1 MSVADVPL
9 RVRAATN
16 PGGRGN
22 DWVYERFILGKA
34 EDRKFMPSLIT
45 DNPSLDHDEYVRSLQ
60 ELDAVERARL
70 LEGNWE
76 VAETGGMFEQDW
88 FDVIDTPPSDVK
100 KVRYWDLAAT
110 APAKGKDPD
119 YTVGALI
126 GISEGRYYVFDI
138 QRMRGTPGE
147 VQNLVKRTADADGS
161 SVDIVM
167 EQEPGSGG
175 VNTIDHYARNVLA
188 GYAFK
193 GVRPT
198 GNKVE
203 RARVA
208 SAAAEMGNV
217 KLLRGRWN
225 KAFIDEL
232 VQFPKGS
239 HDDQVDA
246 LSGAVNSL
254 VNNRRKVRI
263 IV

>member
-1 MSVADVPL
+1 
-9 RVRAATN
+9 
-16 PGGRGN
+16 
-22 DWVYERFILGKA
+22 VYERFILNKG
-34 EDRKFMPSLIT
+34 EERKFMPSLIS
-45 DNPSLDHDEYVRSLQ
+45 DNPSLDAVEYKRSLA

-76 VAETGGMFEQDW
+76 VSESGGMFEADW
-88 FDVIDTPPSDVK
+88 FDVIDSPPSNVK

-110 APAKGKDPD
+110 AAAKGKNPD

-126 GISEGRYYVFDI
+126 GIDDGRYYVYDI
-138 QRMRGTPGE
+138 QRIRGTPGE
-147 VQNLVKRTADADGS
+147 VQNLVKRTAESDGPL
-161 SVDIVM
+161 VDIVM

-175 VNTIDHYARNVLA
+175 VNTIDHYARTVLV
-188 GYAFK
+188 GYVFK

-208 SAAAEMGNV
+208 SSASEMGNI

-225 KAFIDEL
+225 KAFVDEL
-232 VQFPKGS
+232 VQFPKGT

-254 VNNRRKVRI
+254 VSRKRKVRI